1 MANKKK
7 STKTTKNTVNKNTKK
22 KNTKKSKSK
31 VKNKDKKKKE
41 EPDKYDPNLDSKE
54 IHMAPVNYS
63 IQRAGVEVYETDE
76 ENFKRYVSPH
86 NEKASENT
94 NDAEIENEEADS
106 GEGAE
111 EDEEEEEQDA
121 PASAYT
127 LHQGEILNTLY
138 YTNLNS
144 MDFESDYKEM
154 TNEATFTKQELDL
167 KQFYKGVRLKLLS
180 EWEQPFKSIEWT
192 DLNECLLGFITEQT
206 FEEEETEVKV
216 SGMTFLLEQTLE
228 FKFTQMPRAEIIAE
242 ILKSAGLNPIINVD
256 GLDNDVIDFTNENSS
271 NTASTG
277 SNTPIGESSGNIA
290 QLAQQVCKG
299 KTTDL
304 AKAQAIHSYIA
315 NNIKYPEPNYED
327 HHKCP
332 TEVVRSG
339 YSNCCDRARLGHE
352 MANAVGLYNRG
363 VHGPGHV
370 WIQYKIGGRWVDSD
384 PNYSRPNLGVVYEG
398 MSMDSEWTF
407 EKC

>member
-1 MANKKK
+1 MVTKKGKKAKTTTKGNKKD
-7 STKTTKNTVNKNTKK
+7 T
-22 KNTKKSKSK
+22 
-31 VKNKDKKKKE
+31 KKKKE
-41 EPDKYDPNLDSKE
+41 EEDKYDPNLDAKE
-54 IHMAPVNYS
+54 IYIAPVNYS

-76 ENFKRYVSPH
+76 ENFKRYISPY

-94 NDAEIENEEADS
+94 NETEIENEEANS

-111 EDEEEEEQDA
+111 EEDEEDGEDQDA

-127 LHQGEILNTLY
+127 LHQGEILNTFY

-144 MDFESDYKEM
+144 MDFDSDYKEM
-154 TNEATFTKQELDL
+154 TNEATFTRQELDL

-180 EWEQPFKSIEWT
+180 EWEEPFKTIEWT
-192 DLNECLLGFITEQT
+192 DLNECITGFITEQT
-206 FEEEETEVKV
+206 FQEEETEVKV
-216 SGMTFLLEQTLE
+216 NGMTFLLEQTLE
-228 FKFTQMPRAEIIAE
+228 FKFTQMPRADIIAE
-242 ILKSAGLNPIINVD
+242 ILKSVGLNPIINVE

-271 NTASTG
+271 NTGNAS
-277 SNTPIGESSGNIA
+277 SNAPIGESSGNIA

-304 AKAQAIHSYIA
+304 AKAQAIHTYIA
-315 NNIKYPEPNYED
+315 NNIKYPEPNYSD
-327 HHKCP
+327 HQKCP
-332 TEVVRSG
+332 VEVVRSG

-363 VHGPGHV
+363 VHGPNHV
-370 WIQYKIGGRWVDSD
+370 WVQYKIGGQWVDSD
-384 PNYSRPNLGVVYEG
+384 PNYSRPNLGEVYEG

-407 EKC
+407 ETC

>member
-1 MANKKK
+1 MV
-7 STKTTKNTVNKNTKK
+7 S
-22 KNTKKSKSK
+22 
-31 VKNKDKKKKE
+31 KKKE
-41 EPDKYDPNLDSKE
+41 EKSKTKTKKKEEEKKEEQDKYDPNLDSKE
-54 IHMAPVNYS
+54 IYVSPVNYS

-76 ENFKRYVSPH
+76 ENFKRYVSPY

-94 NDAEIENEEADS
+94 QNAEIENEEANS

-111 EDEEEEEQDA
+111 EDEDEEDGEDQDA

-127 LHQGEILNTLY
+127 LHQGEIINTFY

-144 MDFESDYKEM
+144 MDFDSDYKEM
-154 TNEATFTKQELDL
+154 SNEATFKRQELDL

-180 EWEQPFKSIEWT
+180 EWEEPFKTIEWT
-192 DLNECLLGFITEQT
+192 DLNECITGFVTEQT
-206 FEEEETEVKV
+206 FQEEEVEVKV

-228 FKFTQMPRAEIIAE
+228 FKFTQMPRADIIAE
-242 ILKSAGLNPIINVD
+242 ILKSAGLNPIINIE
-256 GLDNDVIDFTNENSS
+256 GLDNDVLDFTNENSS
-271 NTASTG
+271 NTGNAS

-304 AKAQAIHSYIA
+304 AKAQAIHTYIA
-315 NNIKYPEPNYED
+315 NNIKYPEPNYSD

-332 TEVVRSG
+332 VEVVRSG

-352 MANAVGLYNRG
+352 MANAVGLHNRG
-363 VHGPGHV
+363 VHGPDHV
-370 WIQYKIGGRWVDSD
+370 WIQYKIGGQWVDSD
-384 PNYSRPNLGVVYEG
+384 PNYSRPNLGEVYQG

-407 EKC
+407 ETC

>member
-1 MANKKK
+1 MVTKKGK
-7 STKTTKNTVNKNTKK
+7 KAKTTTKDNKDTKK
-22 KNTKKSKSK
+22 K
-31 VKNKDKKKKE
+31 KDTKKE
-41 EPDKYDPNLDSKE
+41 EEDKYDPNLDAKE
-54 IHMAPVNYS
+54 IYVAPVNYS

-76 ENFKRYVSPH
+76 ENFKRYVSPY

-94 NDAEIENEEADS
+94 QDAEIENEEANS

-111 EDEEEEEQDA
+111 EDEEEGEDQDA

-144 MDFESDYKEM
+144 MDFDSDYKEM
-154 TNEATFTKQELDL
+154 TNEATFTRQELDL

-180 EWEQPFKSIEWT
+180 EWEEPFKTIEWT
-192 DLNECLLGFITEQT
+192 DLNECITGFITEQT

-216 SGMTFLLEQTLE
+216 NGMTFLLEQTLE

-242 ILKSAGLNPIINVD
+242 ILKSAGLNPIINVE
-256 GLDNDVIDFTNENSS
+256 GLDNDVIDFTNENNSNTGNASS
-271 NTASTG
+271 N
-277 SNTPIGESSGNIA
+277 NPIGESSGNIA

-304 AKAQAIHSYIA
+304 AKAQAIHTFIR
-315 NNIKYPEPNYED
+315 NHVDYPSPNYNN
-327 HHKCP
+327 HRKCP
-332 TEVVRSG
+332 MEVLRSG
-339 YSNCCDRARLGHE
+339 LCNCCDRARLGHE

-363 VHGPGHV
+363 ILNTAGDHV
-370 WIQYKIGGRWVDSD
+370 WIQYKINGQWVNSD
-384 PNYSRPNLGVVYEG
+384 PGVSRPNLGSVYEDG
-398 MSMDSEWTF
+398 QVGSEWTF
-407 EKC
+407 PQC